1 VRVYVPATLPLL
13 ATWLD
18 AGAAAAP
25 RARAVTPAVREWY
38 SGGDEEEL
46 EFSALLD
53 AATDSL
59 GLLAADGAA
68 PRRRLVLAADV
79 PDREVRSL
87 GGPLDE
93 EAPTEVELAG
103 PVPMSA
109 VVSAH
114 CDEPEASEVVAAAA
128 AAVEAARAGDE
139 DASFVVDGAEDGDLL
154 WFDARE
160 LRALLSEG

>member
-1 VRVYVPATLPLL
+1 MRVYVPATLPML

-18 AGAAAAP
+18 AGSLTAP

-59 GLLAADGAA
+59 GLLAEDGAA
-68 PRRRLVLAADV
+68 PRRRLVLAADA
-79 PDREVRSL
+79 PEGDVRVL
-87 GGPLDE
+87 GGPLDD
-93 EAPTEVELAG
+93 EAPTAVELAA
-103 PVPMSA
+103 PLPLAA

-114 CDEPEASEVVAAAA
+114 CDEPEAQEAVR
-128 AAVEAARAGDE
+128 AAVEALPAARAGDE
-139 DASFVVDGAEDGDLL
+139 DAAFVVDGAEDGDLL
-154 WFDARE
+154 WYDARE
-160 LRALLSEG
+160 LRALLSGG

>member
-1 VRVYVPATLPLL
+1 MRVYVPATLPLL
-13 ATWLD
+13 AAWLD
-18 AGAAAAP
+18 AGSATAP

-59 GLLAADGAA
+59 ALLAEDGTA

-79 PDREVRSL
+79 PDGDVRAL
-87 GGPLDE
+87 GGPLDDE
-93 EAPTEVELAG
+93 PPTAVELAR
-103 PVPMSA
+103 PLPLSA

-114 CDEPEASEVVAAAA
+114 CDEPDAQEAVRAAAQA
-128 AAVEAARAGDE
+128 LPAARAGDE
-139 DASFVVDGAEDGDLL
+139 DAAFVVDGAEDGDLL
-154 WFDARE
+154 WYDARE
-160 LRALLSEG
+160 LGALLGDG

>member
-1 VRVYVPATLPLL
+1 MRVYVPATLPLL

-18 AGAAAAP
+18 AGAVSAP
-25 RARAVTPAVREWY
+25 RGRAVTPAVREWY

-59 GLLAADGAA
+59 GLLAVDGAA

-79 PDREVRSL
+79 PDRDVRAL
-87 GGPLDE
+87 GGPLDDE
-93 EAPTEVELAG
+93 TPSEVELAG
-103 PVPMSA
+103 PVPLSA

-114 CDEPEASEVVAAAA
+114 CDEPEAQEAVRAAAQA
-128 AAVEAARAGDE
+128 LPAARAGDE
-139 DASFVVDGAEDGDLL
+139 DAAFVVDGAEDGDLL

-160 LRALLSEG
+160 LRALLEDA